1 MGTLFVLVVRRSF
14 ASRGMLAMV
23 ALGILVAATLLA
35 SAPIYARTMAD
46 LGLTF
51 AIRDEL
57 EATPAIRVEFLNGIP
72 IASPDGIATR
82 AAAEKRIDE
91 RLGWFRAS
99 QSRNLKLG
107 LFAALRPGQE
117 LDVRPPFGQPQS
129 LSGYE
134 AHVTV
139 VAGALPQP
147 GKPGE
152 PIQVTVSSRE
162 AQAFTVKP
170 GDTFTFREAF
180 DTCEREIPTGDI
192 PPPPPPCNPGS
203 IIGFTFP
210 AVVVG
215 IVDPIDPD
223 DPFWV
228 YGVRSYFEPWR
239 IDLADMGPILPMFV
253 HEQAITEQFAP
264 LHPSYLSRGGWNV
277 FVKPEVLN
285 RTNYQRASADIAAL
299 YAEFEPAG
307 GFAFST
313 LTDTLRKFG
322 ESSNYQQKPLTILLL
337 EITGIALFYVAL
349 VSAIVIERESAEIGL
364 LRGRGATNRQVLVL
378 YVIQGL
384 ILGLPALFIAPFLA
398 AGVTAL
404 LGLTP
409 TFNAVSNGDLLPVA
423 IPPMA
428 FGMAA
433 LGIVLSVAALVF
445 PAFLVSRR
453 GTMSVRRSAS
463 RPEVSIFQR
472 YYLDLGLAAIALLLL
487 FELRQKGSVFTPSPT
502 GGLTSDPLLLA
513 SPALTIAAAG
523 ALILR
528 FYPIVMRLVA
538 RLTAR
543 RAGAPVVLGFSQ
555 TVRNSSQY
563 TRLALLLM
571 MAVAVGTFAASYTT
585 TTDRSYADRANFEAG
600 ADLRVR
606 PGQGVFPF
614 SAADVD
620 KRSAQ
625 IEGVSRASTIIRTKG
640 AIATAGPA
648 GQDFQLL
655 AVDPPAVAD
664 MLWFRPDFADRT
676 LQSLLFELGST
687 IPTPGKALPGKP
699 TTISVWVKGDAKLS
713 SLTLWG
719 KVRDADGDFILTEFG
734 ELNTQ
739 GEWRQLTAPA
749 TDKYK
754 EKLAY
759 PLTLVSLLISEP
771 TNRFGP
777 AYPPLFMDDFS
788 VTDGNGTATSFDDFE
803 AGFRWAPF
811 LSRTEAQDQF
821 ATTTETAHGGTKA
834 GRFQFKPQQT
844 SEPRGI
850 YIADQIT
857 PLPAVVSESFA
868 AASGLRP
875 GGFARLRVGEV
886 IVPIL
891 VADTYRLFPT
901 LSENDG
907 PSVIL
912 NRDQLIAWMDEV
924 SFSSS
929 TVLGPNEIFLSLKPG
944 ADPDA
949 VAKAFSSGAFRADRA
964 ISRQEALTRNERNPL
979 IAAGGTGILF
989 VAFVAILALVAA
1001 AMLASLVTS
1010 VRRRR
1015 TEFAVVRALG
1025 MSRGQIVRMLI
1036 LEYGLVFSAGILA
1049 GGFMGLVVGRQMLG
1063 FLNVTERGER
1073 IEPEFILQTNWSVVT
1088 AGVALVIVA
1097 FAVALAV
1104 AIINGNRTSDT
1115 TALRTD

>member
-23 ALGILVAATLLA
+23 ALGILVAATLLS
-35 SAPIYARTMAD
+35 SAPIYARTMSD

-57 EATPAIRVEFLNGIP
+57 AATPATRVEFPEGIP
-72 IASPDGIATR
+72 IAAPDGLSRR
-82 AAAEKRIDE
+82 AAVEKRIDE

-99 QSRNLKLG
+99 QSRNIKLG
-107 LFAALRPGQE
+107 WFAAIKPGQE
-117 LDVRPPFGQPQS
+117 QNPQPFFGQPQS
-129 LSGYE
+129 LGGYE
-134 AHVTV
+134 AHVKV

-152 PIQVTVSSRE
+152 PIEVTVSSRE
-162 AQAFTVKP
+162 AQVFQVKP
-170 GDTFTFREAF
+170 GDQFTFREAF

-192 PPPPPPCNPGS
+192 PPPPPPCNPGAT
-203 IIGFTFP
+203 IGFTFP
-210 AVVVG
+210 AVIVG
-215 IVDPIDPD
+215 IVDPMDPD

-228 YGVRSYFEPWR
+228 MGWRAVFEPFR
-239 IDLADMGPILPMFV
+239 VDLPDMGPILPMFV
-253 HEQAITEQFAP
+253 HERAITEQFAP
-264 LHPSYLSRGGWNV
+264 LHPTYLAQGGWNV
-277 FVKPEVLN
+277 FAEPETLN
-285 RTNYQRASADIAAL
+285 RTNYKRASEDIAAL
-299 YAEFEPAG
+299 YREVEPLG
-307 GFAFST
+307 GYAFSA
-313 LTDTLRKFG
+313 LTDTLRNFG
-322 ESSNYQQKPLTILLL
+322 QSSNYQQKPLTILLL

-349 VSAIVIERESAEIGL
+349 VSAIVVEREAAEIGL
-364 LRGRGATNRQVLVL
+364 LRGRGATNRQVLIL

-409 TFNAVSNGDLLPVA
+409 TFNAVSDGALLPVA

-433 LGIVLSVAALVF
+433 LGIVLSVAALVL
-445 PAFLVSRR
+445 PAFIVSRK
-453 GTMSVRRSAS
+453 GTMSVRRAAS
-463 RPEVSIFQR
+463 RPEVGIFQR
-472 YYLDLGLAAIALLLL
+472 YYLDLALAAIAILLL

-502 GGLTSDPLLLA
+502 GGLSSDPLLLA

-528 FYPIVMRLVA
+528 LYPMVMRVVA
-538 RLTAR
+538 RVAAS

-585 TTDRSYADRANFEAG
+585 TTDQSYADRANYEAG
-600 ADLRVR
+600 VDLRVL
-606 PGQGVFPF
+606 PGQGVFSA
-614 SAADVD
+614 SAAEVD
-620 KRSAQ
+620 KTSAQ
-625 IEGVSRASTIIRTKG
+625 IEGVARASTVIRAKG

-648 GQDFQLL
+648 GQEFQLL
-655 AVDPPAVAD
+655 GVDPPAVAD

-676 LQSLLFELGST
+676 LRSLLFELGST
-687 IPTPGKALPGKP
+687 IPTPGKALPGRP
-699 TTISVWVKGDAKLS
+699 TTISVWVKGDAKHS
-713 SLTLWG
+713 SVSLWG
-719 KVRDADGDFILTEFG
+719 KIRDADGDFVLVDFG
-734 ELNTQ
+734 ELNT
-739 GEWRQLTAPA
+739 GNEWRQLSGPT

-759 PLTLVSLLISEP
+759 PLSLVSLLISEP
-771 TNRFGP
+771 SNRFGA
-777 AYPPLFMDDFS
+777 AYPALFMDDLA
-788 VTDGNGTATSFDDFE
+788 VTDASGTVSVFDDFE
-803 AGFRWAPF
+803 AGFRWAPI

-821 ATTTETAHGGTKA
+821 AASTEAAHSGTKA

-844 SEPRGI
+844 NEIRGI
-850 YIADQIT
+850 YVADQIT

-875 GGFARLRVGEV
+875 GGFGRLRVGDA

-901 LSENDG
+901 LPMSDG

-924 SFSSS
+924 SFTSS
-929 TVLGPNEIFLSLKPG
+929 TVLGPNEIFLTLEPG
-944 ADPDA
+944 ADPKA
-949 VAKAFSSGAFRADRA
+949 VAKEFSTGAFRAGRA
-964 ISRQEALTRNERNPL
+964 ISRQEALNRNERNPL

-1025 MSRGQIVRMLI
+1025 MTRGQIVRMLI
-1036 LEYGLVFSAGILA
+1036 LEYGLVFSAGIIA

-1063 FLNVTERGER
+1063 FLNVTERGDR

-1088 AGVALVIVA
+1088 GGVALVVLA

-1104 AIINGNRTSDT
+1104 AVVNGNRTSDS